1 MNGHSVPDRQ
11 HLPDPW
17 LFDSEALLR
26 ELARCRET
34 ALQIPITNPNATH
47 FGVQLTVNAIFNL
60 EENLRYLL
68 HLHRDGQRS
77 FRKKHDADL
86 QQALDYSGEHNWFWR
101 IRAACAI
108 IWGVEDNDANQEAL
122 EQVERITESEPV
134 SGEDLLGSEKLKSQ
148 LREAKERE
156 RQRSQKPKPW
166 LTLASADALVSPIL
180 LLFPKLY
187 FKA

>member
-1 MNGHSVPDRQ
+1 MTNRPPEK
-11 HLPDPW
+11 LPDPW

-47 FGVQLTVNAIFNL
+47 FGVQITVNAIYNL

-86 QQALDYSGEHNWFWR
+86 QHAL
-101 IRAACAI
+101 
-108 IWGVEDNDANQEAL
+108 
-122 EQVERITESEPV
+122 
-134 SGEDLLGSEKLKSQ
+134 SQ
-148 LREAKERE
+148 PHTNGHD
-156 RQRSQKPKPW
+156 RQPQPRRGNARQK
-166 LTLASADALVSPIL
+166 VC
-180 LLFPKLY
+180 
-187 FKA
+187 